1 MVKEKEKG
9 KKESSDAKNTI
20 DDLVDNYRKQL
31 EEIFSKDTFN
41 LSFDEREQLISG
53 KMKKET
59 NNVIEQ
65 HIEKDPE
72 GISKNDYKPDET
84 YMCPCGTEAVLCRD
98 KDGKPRIF
106 ERKIKTKDGPVKI
119 REHGY
124 YCSKCR
130 KVFFPS
136 PHNS

>member
-1 MVKEKEKG
+1 MPNEKEKERSDL
-9 KKESSDAKNTI
+9 KKIKRELIESYEKHLD
-20 DDLVDNYRKQL
+20 
-31 EEIFSKDTFN
+31 EIFDSKTFN

-59 NNVIEQ
+59 NSVIEQ
-65 HIEKDPE
+65 HVEKDPE

-84 YMCPCGTEAVLCRD
+84 CMCPCGTEAILRRD
-98 KDGKPRIF
+98 KDGKPMIF
-106 ERKIKTKDGPVKI
+106 EREIKTKDGPVKI

-124 YCSKCR
+124 YSSKCR

-136 PHNS
+136 PQNT

>member
-1 MVKEKEKG
+1 MPIYEFRCVNCGKMKEELLEAY
-9 KKESSDAKNTI
+9 KKHLD
-20 DDLVDNYRKQL
+20 
-31 EEIFSKDTFN
+31 EIFDPKNFN

-59 NNVIEQ
+59 SCVIEQ

-84 YMCPCGTEAVLCRD
+84 CMCPCGTEAVLSRD

-106 ERKIKTKDGPVKI
+106 EREIKTKNKPIKI
-119 REHGY
+119 REYGY

-136 PHNS
+136 PQNT

>member
-1 MVKEKEKG
+1 MPNEKEKERSDL
-9 KKESSDAKNTI
+9 KKIKRELIESYEKHLD
-20 DDLVDNYRKQL
+20 
-31 EEIFSKDTFN
+31 EIFDSKTFN

-59 NNVIEQ
+59 NSVIEQ
-65 HIEKDPE
+65 HVEKDPE

-84 YMCPCGTEAVLCRD
+84 CMCPCGTEAILRRD
-98 KDGKPRIF
+98 KDGKPMIF
-106 ERKIKTKDGPVKI
+106 EREIKTKDGPVKI
-119 REHGY
+119 REYGY

-136 PHNS
+136 PQNT

>member
-1 MVKEKEKG
+1 MVKEKG
-9 KKESSDAKNTI
+9 KKKVSDEVKKVV
-20 DDLVDNYRKQL
+20 DKLVEEHRDHLY
-31 EEIFSKDTFN
+31 EIFSKDTYN

-84 YMCPCGTEAVLCRD
+84 CMCPCGTEAILRRD
-98 KDGKPRIF
+98 KDGKPMIF
-106 ERKIKTKDGPVKI
+106 EREIKTKDGPVKI

-136 PHNS
+136 PQNS